1 MLVKVESRVR
11 VRGLFSD
18 WMTLETGVRQG
29 CVLSPVLYAL
39 FINGLVKKLQE
50 SKLGIV
56 LSELVT
62 LESLLYA
69 DDIVLITETKP
80 KKK

>member
-1 MLVKVESRVR
+1 
-11 VRGLFSD
+11 
-18 WMTLETGVRQG
+18 MTLETGVRQG

-69 DDIVLITETKP
+69 ADMVLITDDKLKLQQMLTL
-80 KKK
+80 